1 MDRTPFYGHM
11 MLTTHVLIGLALATP
26 VLAVAPELGT
36 AALVGGAVGGGFPD
50 ADMYT
55 VHRRTLHF
63 PVYFAA
69 LSVPAIALA
78 AIVTTPATV
87 GLALAVVAAAVHCCM
102 DALGGGLELRPW
114 KGTSERAVYDHY
126 RGRWLPPRRWIR
138 YDGAPEDFVLGL
150 GIGVPL
156 WFLLEGRFELF
167 VAVLLTI
174 SAVYAAVRKR
184 LPDLAPVVADVAPDA
199 LEPYL
204 PDESDKP

>member
-11 MLTTHVLIGLALATP
+11 MLTTHVLVGLALATP
-26 VLAVAPELGT
+26 VLALAPEFGT
-36 AALVGGAVGGGFPD
+36 AALVGGALGGGFPD

-55 VHRRTLHF
+55 AHRRTLHF

-69 LSVPAIALA
+69 LSVPAVTLA
-78 AIVTTPATV
+78 AVVTTPTTV

-126 RGRWLPPRRWIR
+126 RGRWLRPRRWIR

-156 WFLLEGRFELF
+156 WVLLEGRFEPF
-167 VAVLLTI
+167 VLVLLAI
-174 SAVYAAVRKR
+174 SALYAAVRRR

-199 LEPYL
+199 LAPYI
-204 PDESDKP
+204 PDENEES

>member
-1 MDRTPFYGHM
+1 M
-11 MLTTHVLIGLALATP
+11 MLTTHVLVGLALATP
-26 VLAVAPELGT
+26 VLVVAPDLGA

-55 VHRRTLHF
+55 AHRRTLHF

-78 AIVTTPATV
+78 AAVTTPATV

-126 RGRWLPPRRWIR
+126 RGRWLRPRRWIR

-156 WFLLEGRFELF
+156 WFLLDGRFELL
-167 VAVLLTI
+167 VVVLLAI
-174 SAVYAAVRKR
+174 SAVYAAVRKQ
-184 LPDLAPVVADVAPDA
+184 LPDLAPVVAEVAPDA
-199 LEPYL
+199 LEEYV
-204 PDESDKP
+204 PDENEES